1 MKILVKK
8 TILFYIEKYPIAKTQ
23 LLIWYSEFSK
33 LDFRNFNELK
43 RVYGNA
49 SIVNNE
55 RVVFNIKGNDFRLV
69 VSINFLQRA
78 CYVIWFGT
86 HKEYDTINVATV
98 AFDIAILNY
107 KKL

>member
-8 TILFYIEKYPIAKTQ
+8 TILFYTNKFPIAKTP
-23 LLIWYSEFSK
+23 LLIWFNEFSK
-33 LDFRNFNELK
+33 LDFNNFNELK

-69 VSINFLQRA
+69 VSINFLQKA

-86 HKEYDTINVATV
+86 HKEYDKIKVETV
-98 AFDIAILNY
+98 AFDTAILN